1 MMGLIKSAQQLT
13 SRMARAA
20 IADRGLYWEL
30 ALDAGAIRQSLIAV
44 VIVAA
49 ALGIGSAIHD
59 VMQGS
64 LDGAV
69 GGFTAMGL
77 WGMLYWLL
85 FSVSAWTL
93 ARLLAGYFEIEVESV
108 TYLQFAR
115 RFGFVFAPGIL
126 LVLTPIPFVG
136 EVAVLMA
143 FMWTALAAAIAIQLT
158 FEVPIGL
165 GVMASCIGMVAALV
179 SSLLIG
185 VYLLP

>member
-1 MMGLIKSAQQLT
+1 MTITNSAQQLAN
-13 SRMARAA
+13 RMTRAA
-20 IADRGLYWEL
+20 LADRGLYWEL
-30 ALDAGAIRQSLIAV
+30 ALDAGAIRQSLLAV

-49 ALGIGSAIHD
+49 AGGVGSAIHD
-59 VMQGS
+59 ILRGS
-64 LDGAV
+64 LDGV
-69 GGFTAMGL
+69 IGGFTVMGL

-136 EVAVLMA
+136 EAGGTDGIHVDG
-143 FMWTALAAAIAIQLT
+143 TASRRNRHPT
-158 FEVPIGL
+158 
-165 GVMASCIGMVAALV
+165 
-179 SSLLIG
+179 
-185 VYLLP
+185 

>member
-1 MMGLIKSAQQLT
+1 MTMANSAQQLAN
-13 SRMARAA
+13 RMLRAA
-20 IADRGLYWEL
+20 FADKGLYWEL
-30 ALDAGAIRQSLIAV
+30 ALDIGAIRQSLLAV
-44 VIVAA
+44 LIVAA
-49 ALGIGSAIHD
+49 AGGVGSAIHD
-59 VMQGS
+59 ILRGS
-64 LDGAV
+64 LDGV
-69 GGFTAMGL
+69 IGGFTVMGL

-143 FMWTALAAAIAIQLT
+143 FMWTLLAAAIAIQLT

-165 GVMASCIGMVAALV
+165 GVMASSIGMVAALV
-179 SSLLIG
+179 SSVLIG

>member
-1 MMGLIKSAQQLT
+1 MTMMNSAQQLT

-20 IADRGLYWEL
+20 LADRGLYWEL
-30 ALDAGAIRQSLIAV
+30 ALDIGAIRQSLLAV

-49 ALGIGSAIHD
+49 ALGVGSAIHD
-59 VMQGS
+59 VMRGS
-64 LDGAV
+64 PDGV
-69 GGFTAMGL
+69 IGGFTVMGL

-93 ARLLAGYFEIEVESV
+93 TRLLAGYFEIEVESV
-108 TYLQFAR
+108 TYMQFAR

-165 GVMASCIGMVAALV
+165 GVMTSCIGMVAALV
-179 SSLLIG
+179 SSVLIG